1 MQLESIYGKKEPC
14 KQGCS
19 WIIKFSYCL
28 NFRYHKYIIFL
39 IQTQNGST
47 HCMHEEK
54 NLSHEQLNLGGL
66 FRGSFWDGERAV
78 IISCLKLIRIMLETS
93 KWHEIT
99 HTYAVSK
106 NIAFSAKALLILL
119 MSAFFAKTQPF

>member
-39 IQTQNGST
+39 IRTQNGCT

-54 NLSHEQLNLGGL
+54 NLSRDQLNLGGF
-66 FRGSFWDGERAV
+66 FRGSF
-78 IISCLKLIRIMLETS
+78 
-93 KWHEIT
+93 
-99 HTYAVSK
+99 
-106 NIAFSAKALLILL
+106 
-119 MSAFFAKTQPF
+119 